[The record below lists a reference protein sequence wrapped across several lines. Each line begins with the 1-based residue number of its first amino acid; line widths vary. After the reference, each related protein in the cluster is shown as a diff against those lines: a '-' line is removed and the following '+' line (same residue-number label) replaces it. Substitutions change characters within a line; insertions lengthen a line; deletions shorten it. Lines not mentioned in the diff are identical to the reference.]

1 MRGSGDLPML
11 RSTFAILIAACLATP
26 STSALAHGAAR
37 AQSADFSC
45 GRFEKDG
52 SRPLPAQSWMR
63 LSCGIALSASNE
75 QGAIYCDKAF
85 AAFFEDRC
93 SD

>member
-1 MRGSGDLPML
+1 MRGSGDLPMF
-11 RSTFAILIAACLATP
+11 RSTFAMLIASCLATP
-26 STSALAHGAAR
+26 SALAHGAAR
-37 AQSADFSC
+37 VQSADVSC

-52 SRPLPAQSWMR
+52 PRPLPAQSWMR
-63 LSCGIALSASNE
+63 LSCGIALSASIE

-85 AAFFEDRC
+85 AAVFEDRC